1 MPRKAGRSIT
11 GRTLCKGTFRSVRKG
26 RYRNYWNLRREKR
39 WNNSA
44 ERDGGRWK
52 LWRRKRRNISRNE
65 GARSSRAPG
74 RLGRNQRRTAII
86 SPSIEKGCRFGRKKK
101 TRVRAGKIARV
112 KERNGG
118 IRDEFVCWCLCVSL
132 V

>member
-1 MPRKAGRSIT
+1 MPRKAGRSII
-11 GRTLCKGTFRSVRKG
+11 GKILCKVIFHSVPKA

-74 RLGRNQRRTAII
+74 RLGHNQRRTAII
-86 SPSIEKGCRFGRKKK
+86 FQSIGKGCRFGRKLEEN
-101 TRVRAGKIARV
+101 V
-112 KERNGG
+112 
-118 IRDEFVCWCLCVSL
+118 
-132 V
+132 